1 MNTQIDKLDATIK
14 NVFSKYKKLN
24 TKPSKCPDDELLVAY
39 FKGKLSQNE
48 IEGIEEH
55 LVVCK
60 KCTENLLCFLEA
72 ENSYHPTKKTLVTN
86 KMVNEAKALVKPKRP
101 LSILGIVS
109 FCLTVFRPV
118 PALVF
123 ASCFLLVIFGLH
135 YMHFTETPLSTRLGI
150 IVKPLMVTS
159 SHGTPS
165 IEGPNDLAKDY
176 EDVEIENGEVLNSGD
191 QYRITFKVTKEAYV
205 YLVRLDRKG
214 NLNLVF
220 KEDVLKI
227 KPDKNYNFPKTGK
240 WLQVD
245 KNSGHETFYLIASQE
260 VIEDIDLKIE
270 ELKKTGIAKI
280 SDIFLQA
287 KIQSFRFMYK

>member
-1 MNTQIDKLDATIK
+1 MNTQTDKFDATVK

-39 FKGKLSQNE
+39 LKENLSQNE
-48 IEGIEEH
+48 IELIEEH

-60 KCTENLLCFLEA
+60 KCTENLLCFTGA
-72 ENSYHPTKKTLVTN
+72 ESSYHPTKKTLVTN
-86 KMVNEAKALVKPKRP
+86 KMVNRAKALVKPKKP

-109 FCLTVFRPV
+109 FWLPAFRPV

-123 ASCFLLVIFGLH
+123 ASCFLAVIIFSLH
-135 YMHFTETPLSTRLGI
+135 YMHFTETPLSARLGI
-150 IVKPLMVTS
+150 IVKPSMSTS
-159 SHGTPS
+159 SHGMPS
-165 IEGPNDLAKDY
+165 IEGPIDLAKDY

-205 YLVRLDRKG
+205 YLIRLDRKG
-214 NLNLVF
+214 NLTLVF
-220 KEDVLKI
+220 QEDVLKI
-227 KPDKNYNFPKTGK
+227 KPDKNYSFPKTGK

-245 KNSGHETFYLIASQE
+245 KNNGHETFYLIASQE

-270 ELKKTGIAKI
+270 QLKKSGLAKI
-280 SDIFLQA
+280 NDIFLHA
-287 KIQSFRFMYK
+287 KIQSFRFRH